1 MCKPL
6 PQERFCMSATTPPG
20 SPWTPTP
27 MPPSGCGGRRQ
38 TPSAPPLARRC
49 NNQSEKAQARTGIPV
64 RACLVSAFSNCKFN
78 ITEWFEIDRKFYSC
92 GPPIVPI
99 FHPVRSA
106 PHSRMGQGL
115 GQRRTAKAN
124 RSKEF
129 SKMKKS
135 RANHMD
141 LHGCVMCWEKRYPFS
156 VKYNFRYSVINLSF
170 LGVILPVFFLRLGF
184 QPRKPR

>member
-27 MPPSGCGGRRQ
+27 MPPSGYGGRRR
-38 TPSAPPLARRC
+38 TPSALSSARRC
-49 NNQSEKAQARTGIPV
+49 NSKIKAGPDGNPRPGLLSLSISNAQSYITD
-64 RACLVSAFSNCKFN
+64 FSVIVQIFSVADHLCPDFPP
-78 ITEWFEIDRKFYSC
+78 
-92 GPPIVPI
+92 GP
-99 FHPVRSA
+99 FRSTL
-106 PHSRMGQGL
+106 PYGSRF